1 MILNNK
7 ESFYSMFYI
16 LDEVYQ
22 NENSDDLG
30 AILGIMN
37 PELLVDYEI
46 VDSAIYDDWEEFIK
60 NKLVNGNNLINL
72 VEKFINEYANDFGFD
87 ISRSMKILKTNIKQ
101 EKILQ
106 CIQSCLLY
114 TYPSPRD
121 VEESRCE

>member
-37 PELLVDYEI
+37 SRAFSWLWDCG
-46 VDSAIYDDWEEFIK
+46 SAIYDDWEEFIK
-60 NKLVNGNNLINL
+60 NKLVNGNNLIKSCWKIYKRICEWL
-72 VEKFINEYANDFGFD
+72 WIRYKSLNE
-87 ISRSMKILKTNIKQ
+87 NIKN
-101 EKILQ
+101 
-106 CIQSCLLY
+106 
-114 TYPSPRD
+114 
-121 VEESRCE
+121 